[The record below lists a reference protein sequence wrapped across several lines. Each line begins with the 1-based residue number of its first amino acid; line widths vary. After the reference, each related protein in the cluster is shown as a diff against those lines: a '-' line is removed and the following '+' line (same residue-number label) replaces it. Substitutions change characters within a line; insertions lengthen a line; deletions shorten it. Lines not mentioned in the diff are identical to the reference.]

1 MDILDRVIKL
11 EKQMASL
18 QKSFLQSQKNQVPI
32 TDKTDSAKSTA
43 DTALNAANA
52 ITPYTETKTA
62 YISDTFVEF
71 DNVPSGNITIGT
83 NAPLDYSYKKE
94 GSLVIVEFDPLEEVI
109 DITIS
114 VL

>member
-1 MDILDRVIKL
+1 MNYEEEIKKL
-11 EKQMASL
+11 NKKYDSL
-18 QKSFLQSQKNQVPI
+18 NRAFLQSQKNQVPI
-32 TDKTDSAKSTA
+32 TDKTDNAKSTA

>member
-1 MDILDRVIKL
+1 MNYEEEIIKL
-11 EKQMASL
+11 QKQYASL
-18 QKSFLQSQKNQVPI
+18 SKSFLQAQKNQVPI
-32 TDKTDSAKSTA
+32 TGKTDSAMSTA
-43 DTALNAANA
+43 DSALSMAEA